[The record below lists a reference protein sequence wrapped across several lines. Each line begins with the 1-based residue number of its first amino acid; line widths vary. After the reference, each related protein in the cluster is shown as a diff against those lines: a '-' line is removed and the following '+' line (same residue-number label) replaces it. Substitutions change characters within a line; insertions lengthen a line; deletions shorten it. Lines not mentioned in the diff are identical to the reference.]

1 MSFRRSMEDIVDS
14 LRNPPLRGRC
24 CSLLIGAGCS
34 VEGGI
39 PTAAGFVG
47 IIEQR
52 YPQAYWRASEKTYPQ
67 CMAELTL
74 GERRDLVAEYVDKAK
89 INLAHIGIACL
100 MKHGY
105 VDHVLTTN
113 FDPLVMR
120 ACALLGE
127 LPAVYDFAA
136 SQFLGLA
143 NVPDK
148 AVFHLHGQ
156 RTGLV
161 LMNTKAECERHSRRL
176 GPLFQDAG
184 QGRAWIVVG
193 YSGENDPVFDHL
205 AKVDRFDNGLFW
217 VGYKDS
223 GPAPHLCEKLL
234 VEGKDAF
241 FTDGWDADSFFVT
254 LTQKLGI
261 FPPSLTQ
268 DPFTHLDGTFEMLAP
283 FRLPVEST
291 DAPQE
296 ELTASPRK
304 WIQRAIADFEP
315 GVRTVVGALGM
326 LMAGDYE
333 GVFGLA
339 KEHRGPLPPELAHA
353 LAWSYIAQGN
363 ALSDHAKAQT
373 AEEADKL
380 YKLAG
385 ESYAAALAIKPD
397 KHEALN
403 NWGVALSDQAKTRTG
418 EEADRLYRLAG
429 EKCAAAL
436 AIKPDKHEALN
447 NWGVALAAQAKT
459 QTGEEADRLY
469 RLAGEKYAAAL
480 AIKPDKH
487 EALYNWGVALS
498 AQAKIKTAEL
508 ADRLYRLAGEKY
520 AAALA
525 IKPDK
530 HEALYNW
537 GVALSAQATTKTKK
551 LADWLYRVAGEKNA
565 ALAIKPGK
573 HEALNNWGVALS
585 DRAKTK
591 LGEEVDNLYRLA
603 GEKYAA
609 ALAIKPDEHEAL
621 NNWALALLG
630 QAKIK
635 TGEDA
640 RHCLG
645 DAREKLMRAEEIK
658 PGAGAYN
665 LACLGSFMRN
675 ETDCR
680 RWLEKSREAGT
691 LPRYEY
697 VLADDEL
704 NFFREREWFKEFLQQ
719 AYPGQAP
726 PPQA

>member
-429 EKCAAAL
+429 EK
-436 AIKPDKHEALN
+436 
-447 NWGVALAAQAKT
+447 
-459 QTGEEADRLY
+459 
-469 RLAGEKYAAAL
+469 
-480 AIKPDKH
+480 
-487 EALYNWGVALS
+487 
-498 AQAKIKTAEL
+498 
-508 ADRLYRLAGEKY
+508 Y